1 MIAQQLFFNRLSPLP
16 SSRVRLQLQ
25 LREWIFPMSAFCM
38 CFCCTSHLWNVRL
51 LWSCPLTWTKTTK
64 NTGLSK
70 GKTSLLLLWSL
81 LCTCLCGENQ
91 CYNFVEK
98 LCDKI
103 GDELGDQFNESPII
117 VTNIMIKFVRIL
129 VKWMNRVKKMSQN
142 MGKELVKYLVLNFVN

>member
-1 MIAQQLFFNRLSPLP
+1 MRKVLFSLIIVIARQLFFNRLSPLS

-25 LREWIFPMSAFCM
+25 LRESIFPMSAFCI

-91 CYNFVEK
+91 CTILLKNCVTK
-98 LCDKI
+98 L
-103 GDELGDQFNESPII
+103 EMSW
-117 VTNIMIKFVRIL
+117 VTNL
-129 VKWMNRVKKMSQN
+129 MNHQ
-142 MGKELVKYLVLNFVN
+142 LLWQI

>member
-1 MIAQQLFFNRLSPLP
+1 
-16 SSRVRLQLQ
+16 
-25 LREWIFPMSAFCM
+25 MSAFCI

-51 LWSCPLTWTKTTK
+51 LWSCPLTWTKTFK

-98 LCDKI
+98 FCDKI
-103 GDELGDQFNESPII
+103 IDELGDQFNESPII

-129 VKWMNRVKKMSQN
+129 VKRIGEGVRSRSSLSPERRKNSWRLYFNPQHQYLITRVFLGPIAFRICITLICAKCS
-142 MGKELVKYLVLNFVN
+142 